1 MNQDPSELRKFNAVS
16 ESWWDINGPFRP
28 LHDLN
33 PVRLQWITRHV
44 SLKNKN
50 IVDIGCGGGILS
62 ESLAREKANVTGIDL
77 AENAL
82 ETARKHSRL
91 SGLPIRYLAI
101 SAENLAEQETGQYDI
116 VTCMELLEHVP
127 DPASIVAAC
136 AKLLKPG
143 GHVFFATLNRN
154 LKSLL
159 YAIIGAEYIMRLLP
173 KGTHHFEKF
182 ITPAELSRYIRSAGM
197 SVTDITGITCD
208 LAAKNFRL
216 SPDTGVNYMLSCKK
230 PDQAIP

>member
-1 MNQDPSELRKFNAVS
+1 MNQDPHELRKFNAIS
-16 ESWWDINGPFRP
+16 EDWWDTNGPFRP

-33 PVRLQWITRHV
+33 PVRLQWIARHV
-44 SLKNKN
+44 TLKNKN

-82 ETARKHSRL
+82 KTAREHGRL
-91 SGLPIRYLAI
+91 SDLPIRYLAI
-101 SAENLAEQETGQYDI
+101 SAEDLAKQEAGQYDI

-127 DPASIVAAC
+127 DPVSVVTSC
-136 AKLLKPG
+136 SKLLKPG
-143 GHVFFATLNRN
+143 GHAFFATLNRN

-197 SVTDITGITCD
+197 LVTDITGITCD
-208 LAAKNFRL
+208 LSARNFRL
-216 SPDTGVNYMLSCKK
+216 SPDTGVNYILSCMK
-230 PDQAIP
+230 PDQVIS